1 VLIIIHLIFKIHN
14 FLNIR
19 VEKKTFLLYY
29 SLEDF
34 LIGGFVMNATECIKG
49 RRSIRKFKNDKI
61 SHSLL
66 ESIISTSSFT
76 PSWKNTQITRYI
88 AIEDTSIIQKIA
100 NDFTP
105 DFNAN
110 IIRQVSTL
118 IAVTFIKG
126 RCGFERD
133 GSFSTKKEDRWQMF
147 DVGAACQ
154 TFCLAAHEAGL
165 GTVIMGIWDEDG
177 ITELLDIPETQ
188 ELAALIAIGYP
199 DVSPVAPKRKSVDDL
214 LTYR

>member
-1 VLIIIHLIFKIHN
+1 MKAI
-14 FLNIR
+14 
-19 VEKKTFLLYY
+19 
-29 SLEDF
+29 D
-34 LIGGFVMNATECIKG
+34 CIVG

-66 ESIISTSSFT
+66 ESIISTASFS

-100 NDFTP
+100 DDFTP
-105 DFNAN
+105 EFNAN
-110 IIRQVSTL
+110 IVRQVPTL

-133 GSFSTKKEDRWQMF
+133 GSFSTKKGDRWQMF
-147 DVGAACQ
+147 DVGVACQ

-199 DVSPVAPKRKSVDDL
+199 DISPEAPRRKSVEDL

>member
-1 VLIIIHLIFKIHN
+1 
-14 FLNIR
+14 
-19 VEKKTFLLYY
+19 
-29 SLEDF
+29 
-34 LIGGFVMNATECIKG
+34 MNATECIKG
-49 RRSIRKFKNDKI
+49 RRSIRKFTNDKV

-66 ESIISTSSFT
+66 ESIISNSSFS

-100 NDFTP
+100 NEFTP

-110 IIRQVSTL
+110 IVRQVSTL

-133 GSFSTKKEDRWQMF
+133 GSYSTKREDRWQLF
-147 DVGAACQ
+147 DVGAAFQ
-154 TFCLAAHEAGL
+154 TFCLSAHEAGL

-177 ITELLDIPETQ
+177 ITELLNIPENQ

-199 DVSPVAPKRKSVDDL
+199 DISPEAPRRKSVEDL

>member
-1 VLIIIHLIFKIHN
+1 MKAI
-14 FLNIR
+14 
-19 VEKKTFLLYY
+19 
-29 SLEDF
+29 D
-34 LIGGFVMNATECIKG
+34 CIVG

-61 SHSLL
+61 NHSLL
-66 ESIISTSSFT
+66 ESIISTASFS

-100 NDFTP
+100 DNFTP
-105 DFNAN
+105 EFNAN
-110 IIRQVSTL
+110 IVRQVSTL

-133 GSFSTKKEDRWQMF
+133 GSFSTKKGDRWQMF

-199 DVSPVAPKRKSVDDL
+199 DISPEAPRRKSVEDL

>member
-1 VLIIIHLIFKIHN
+1 
-14 FLNIR
+14 
-19 VEKKTFLLYY
+19 
-29 SLEDF
+29 
-34 LIGGFVMNATECIKG
+34 MNATECIKG

-61 SHSLL
+61 EHSVLD
-66 ESIISTSSFT
+66 SIISNSSFS

-88 AIEDTSIIQKIA
+88 AIEDKSIIQKIA
-100 NDFTP
+100 DDFTP
-105 DFNAN
+105 EFNAN
-110 IIRQVSTL
+110 IVRQVSTL

-147 DVGAACQ
+147 DVGVACQ
-154 TFCLAAHEAGL
+154 TLCLAAHEVGL

-177 ITELLDIPETQ
+177 ITELLDLPETQ

-199 DVSPVAPKRKSVDDL
+199 DETPVAPRRKSVEEL

>member
-1 VLIIIHLIFKIHN
+1 
-14 FLNIR
+14 
-19 VEKKTFLLYY
+19 
-29 SLEDF
+29 
-34 LIGGFVMNATECIKG
+34 MNAIECIKG
-49 RRSIRKFKNDKI
+49 RRSIREFTNKKI
-61 SHSLL
+61 EHSLL
-66 ESIISTSSFT
+66 ESIVSAASYS

-100 NDFTP
+100 DDFTP
-105 DFNAN
+105 EFNAN
-110 IIRQVSTL
+110 IVRQVPTL
-118 IAVTFIKG
+118 IAVTYVKG

-147 DVGAACQ
+147 DVGIACQ

-177 ITELLDIPETQ
+177 ITELLDIPQTQ

-199 DVSPVAPKRKSVDDL
+199 ACSPEAPRRKSTDEL
-214 LTYR
+214 ITYR